1 MALSRAAAAAARK
14 AAQSRGLKGN
24 RGQDGSML
32 TSADDMMRKLYVDT
46 PNTWDKQK
54 GIWVDAEQAS
64 EMGTKE
70 LVHLIDRT
78 ELALA
83 DSKKQLSSESKDFEY
98 AMAENNRAWTDDTM
112 ETPLYNME
120 GDDMTLDAMEGG
132 LDILS
137 QEIKQLES
145 HLAML
150 ETELASRKTA

>member
-14 AAQSRGLKGN
+14 AAKSRGLQGN

-32 TSADDMMRKLYVDT
+32 TSADDMVQELYVDT

-54 GIWVDAEQAS
+54 GIWVGAEEAS

-145 HLAML
+145 HLTML
-150 ETELASRKTA
+150 ETELASRKKA